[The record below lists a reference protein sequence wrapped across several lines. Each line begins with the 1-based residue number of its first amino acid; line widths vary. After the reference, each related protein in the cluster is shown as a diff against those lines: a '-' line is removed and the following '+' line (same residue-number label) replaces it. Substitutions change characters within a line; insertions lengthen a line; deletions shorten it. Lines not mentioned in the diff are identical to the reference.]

1 MQYLIVQYYNS
12 TILNSA
18 TITIAITNIAT
29 ASSAIWNIR
38 TLK

>member
-1 MQYLIVQYYNS
+1 MQHVIVQNYNR

-18 TITIAITNIAT
+18 TITIAITNSETAT
-29 ASSAIWNIR
+29 SEIWKTR